1 MLLAAGSAWAAPNW
15 PLAPYS
21 YYAQQQ
27 SLSDVLREFAAGFS
41 LALQQ
46 GKGVQGVV
54 NGRFNA
60 RTPTEFIERL
70 SGIYGFNWFVHAGTL
85 YVSRT
90 SDVVTRA
97 VDAAGA
103 SPSALRQAL
112 LQLGILDERFGWG
125 ELPAQG
131 VAMVSGPPAY
141 VALVEQAVAALP
153 KGAGNQQVAV
163 FRLKH
168 ASVSDRV
175 IRYRDQQVVTPG
187 MATMLRQLI
196 LGRGRATTRRWPRWR
211 RRCGKIRRCSAMRQL
226 TGTRRSLAQPRQP
239 AGA

>member
-1 MLLAAGSAWAAPNW
+1 MGRGVMLLAAGSAWAAPNW

-112 LQLGILDERFGWG
+112 LQLGILDERFDG
-125 ELPAQG
+125 ESCRRKAWPWCQG
-131 VAMVSGPPAY
+131 
-141 VALVEQAVAALP
+141 
-153 KGAGNQQVAV
+153 
-163 FRLKH
+163 
-168 ASVSDRV
+168 
-175 IRYRDQQVVTPG
+175 
-187 MATMLRQLI
+187 
-196 LGRGRATTRRWPRWR
+196 RRPMSRWSSR
-211 RRCGKIRRCSAMRQL
+211 R
-226 TGTRRSLAQPRQP
+226 
-239 AGA
+239 